1 MSTVA
6 KAGSGTRTRV
16 GMRLRGGRFHGV
28 NGALAVGLAIFAA
41 ALALALAGT
50 LFMVDPNRQD
60 LGNTFAAPLS
70 AGHPLGTD
78 SLGRDVLSWI
88 AHSVTTSLKIGV
100 AIVVL
105 SALLGVAV
113 GVVSAY
119 VEGLLD
125 TLLMRAV
132 DLQLAIP
139 PLLLF
144 IAAAAVVGN
153 GQITLILL
161 ISIVSWVTYAR
172 LVRTQILVEKQRAS
186 IAAARLAGVGHVRIV
201 VRHLLPSVG
210 SVVLVIASLQLGFV
224 LLWEASLAFVN
235 LGVQPPAT
243 SLGFMIAQ
251 GRTTLAQAWWV
262 VVFPGV
268 MLALLLLAAN
278 LVGDGLRDRLG
289 VDAEVIDK

>member
-1 MSTVA
+1 MSAATQA
-6 KAGSGTRTRV
+6 DSGARTRV
-16 GMRLRGGRFHGV
+16 GMRLGGGRFRGV
-28 NGALAVGLAIFAA
+28 DGALAVGIGIFAA
-41 ALALALAGT
+41 ALALALVGA

-60 LGNTFAAPLS
+60 LRDVFAAPLS

-88 AHSVTTSLKIGV
+88 AHSITTSLKISI
-100 AIVVL
+100 AIVAL

-119 VEGLLD
+119 VGGVLD

-153 GQITLILL
+153 SQTTLILL
-161 ISIVSWVTYAR
+161 VSIVSWVTYAR
-172 LVRTQILVEKQRAS
+172 LVRTQVLIEKQRAS

-201 VRHLLPSVG
+201 LRHLLPSVG

-224 LLWEASLAFVN
+224 LLWEASLSFVN

-243 SLGFMIAQ
+243 SLGFLIAQ

-278 LVGDGLRDRLG
+278 LVGDGLRDYFG
-289 VDAEVIDK
+289 VDAEVVDK

>member
-1 MSTVA
+1 MAISSPDVLR
-6 KAGSGTRTRV
+6 SRRT
-16 GMRLRGGRFHGV
+16 GMRLRGGRFRGM
-28 NGALAVGLAIFAA
+28 NGALAVGLGIFAA
-41 ALALALAGT
+41 ALLLALLGT
-50 LFMVDPNRQD
+50 LVMQDPNQQD
-60 LGNTFAAPLS
+60 LESAFAPPLS
-70 AGHPLGTD
+70 DGHLLGTD

-88 AHSVTTSLKIGV
+88 AHSITTSLKIGLV
-100 AIVVL
+100 IVVI
-105 SALLGVAV
+105 SAVVGVAV

-119 VEGLLD
+119 AGGVLD
-125 TLLMRAV
+125 ALLMRTV

-144 IAAAAVVGN
+144 MAAAAIVGN
-153 GQITLILL
+153 SQTTLIVL
-161 ISIVSWVTYAR
+161 ISVVSWVTYAR
-172 LVRTQILVEKQRAS
+172 MVRTQVLVEKQRAS
-186 IAAARLAGVGHVRIV
+186 VAAARLAGVGHVRIL

-210 SVVLVIASLQLGFV
+210 SIVLVIASLQLGFV

-235 LGVQPPAT
+235 MGVQPPAA
-243 SLGFMIAQ
+243 SLGFLIAQ

-289 VDAEVIDK
+289 VDAEVMDR